1 MICLGKALEALND
14 DSVEFKAYKKN
25 NKNQHWKKGKL
36 DKDDYFTLENVELEK
51 FLTAYFDSENDAKI
65 EGKPNY
71 KGLMSKYVTFHE
83 QQECVYDFSSL
94 SLATPASAN
103 VSELVFEQEWQ
114 SHESLKTILT
124 HPLRHT
130 WPEVVMGNH
139 THTSAVHGKSFHKGL
154 TKQS

>member
-65 EGKPNY
+65 EGNLIK
-71 KGLMSKYVTFHE
+71 L
-83 QQECVYDFSSL
+83 
-94 SLATPASAN
+94 
-103 VSELVFEQEWQ
+103 
-114 SHESLKTILT
+114 I
-124 HPLRHT
+124 
-130 WPEVVMGNH
+130 
-139 THTSAVHGKSFHKGL
+139 
-154 TKQS
+154 